1 MRSGSA
7 ATTVG
12 RFVPDHFDTTVSD
25 TCGSF
30 TYSGQVFPLTIT
42 ARNGTGTTTANY
54 DGSYTGSL
62 AKQVTLSDANASAGS
77 FGPTNPL
84 AANTFV
90 LGVANLATTPSV
102 KFTFTT
108 KTTAPATLLVRAGDA
123 DTLAQTPAGGTAVE
137 GSVAL
142 RSGRLRLMNA
152 YGSDQID
159 LALPFET
166 QYWNG
171 SAFIKNA
178 LDGCTTV
185 IPANIVLGNKQGGL
199 TAYTGPIAVSATAA
213 GAGTITLTKP
223 AAATKGSVD
232 VVMVLG
238 STGSPSNCG
247 SSAGGTAAALS
258 HLSGKWCGASYDR
271 DPTARAA
278 FGLAGS
284 SQKKGPIFIRESY

>member
-1 MRSGSA
+1 MPA
-7 ATTVG
+7 AALPTPA
-12 RFVPDHFDTTVSD
+12 RFS
-25 TCGSF
+25 
-30 TYSGQVFPLTIT
+30 PLTIT

-171 SAFIKNA
+171 SAFIKNT
-178 LDGCTTV
+178 LDSCTTL

-199 TAYTGPIAVSATAA
+199 TALHWSHCGECDGGRCGHHNPDQASRGDQGKRGCRDGTGFDRQPEQLRQHC
-213 GAGTITLTKP
+213 GRHRGGTIAP
-223 AAATKGSVD
+223 QRQ
-232 VVMVLG
+232 VVRGVLR
-238 STGSPSNCG
+238 P
-247 SSAGGTAAALS
+247 
-258 HLSGKWCGASYDR
+258 
-271 DPTARAA
+271 
-278 FGLAGS
+278 
-284 SQKKGPIFIRESY
+284 